1 MLITQKQTL
10 TITNR
15 EVLLVNGVTKVLGFD
30 RDYVLM
36 DCESGK
42 ITVEGENLAIENLTK
57 ESGELKITG
66 KITTVVFENEKKERR
81 GILSK
86 LIK

>member
-1 MLITQKQTL
+1 MPVTQKQTL

-30 RDYVLM
+30 SDYVLM
-36 DCESGK
+36 ECESEK
-42 ITVEGENLAIENLTK
+42 ITVEGESLAIENLTK
-57 ESGELKITG
+57 ESGELRIIG
-66 KITTVVFENEKKERR
+66 KVTAVIFSNEKKERH

-86 LIK
+86 FVK